1 MLMCDVCIVTSCDCH
16 ITLLVCH
23 PSLWLMSW
31 CHITTPSPPVVHCG
45 TTGGATYFSLEFLS
59 FPLQLKK
66 KKTIYAQF
74 WVILFLRTTKVVLHL
89 IGWPSHSAAWS
100 LAACICTAIN
110 QKLNECDLL
119 RIIYFLLIPVIQPDW
134 PRHNHEEKGASQPQV
149 DLFQSY
155 KFLWTGP
162 AIC

>member
-1 MLMCDVCIVTSCDCH
+1 MSCDSEVTARWQRGMLMCDVCIVTSCDCH

-59 FPLQLKK
+59 FPLQWR

-100 LAACICTAIN
+100 LAAWY
-110 QKLNECDLL
+110 L
-119 RIIYFLLIPVIQPDW
+119 
-134 PRHNHEEKGASQPQV
+134 H
-149 DLFQSY
+149 SY
-155 KFLWTGP
+155 KPETEWMWFIEDHLFSSHTCYT
-162 AIC
+162 ARLASS